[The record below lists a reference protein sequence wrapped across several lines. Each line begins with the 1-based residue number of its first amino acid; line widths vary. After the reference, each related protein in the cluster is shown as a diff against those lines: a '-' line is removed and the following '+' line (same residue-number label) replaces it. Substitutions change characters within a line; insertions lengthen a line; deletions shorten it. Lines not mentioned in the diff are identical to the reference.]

1 MKKFAPIAM
10 KCTREDWESIKSF
23 IPKKLIRKDV
33 YSNFNVTDYISYITN
48 DYNKEGKICST
59 ISPECQEKIYEKFDA
74 NIFLNA
80 CGIDY
85 YEVVKSEKPTHYQT
99 DNNIDIIDFCKM
111 YNLNFNRG
119 NVIKYV
125 SRAGKKDDEIKDLEK
140 ALDFIQREIKYLKEK

>member
-1 MKKFAPIAM
+1 MKKFTPIAM
-10 KCTREDWESIKSF
+10 KCTQEDWESIK
-23 IPKKLIRKDV
+23 D
-33 YSNFNVTDYISYITN
+33 NFNEKDIIGIDNPISKNFTYLIN
-48 DYNKEGKICST
+48 HFDDENGFGIGFFNKSLSKEV
-59 ISPECQEKIYEKFDA
+59 YEKFNA

-80 CGIDY
+80 CGIDCDK
-85 YEVVKSEKPTHYQT
+85 VVKSEKPTHYQT
-99 DNNIDIIDFCKM
+99 ENNIDIIDFCKM

>member
-1 MKKFAPIAM
+1 MKKFTPIAM
-10 KCTREDWESIKSF
+10 KCTQEDWESIKSF

-33 YSNFNVTDYISYITN
+33 YSNFNVTDYTSYITN
-48 DYNKEGKICST
+48 DYNEKGKICST

-99 DNNIDIIDFCKM
+99 ENNIDIIDFCKM

-125 SRAGKKDDEIKDLEK
+125 ARAGKKDDEIKDLEK

>member
-1 MKKFAPIAM
+1 MKKFTPIAM
-10 KCTREDWESIKSF
+10 KCTQEDWDSIKSNF
-23 IPKKLIRKDV
+23 SKNQISSINDFDNFGYLVNNHFGSELKLANLSKSSGTGR
-33 YSNFNVTDYISYITN
+33 TA
-48 DYNKEGKICST
+48 
-59 ISPECQEKIYEKFDA
+59 YEKFDA
-74 NIFLNA
+74 NTFLNA

-85 YEVVKSEKPTHYQT
+85 YEVVKSNKPTHYQT

-125 SRAGKKDDEIKDLEK
+125 ARAGKKDDEIKDLEK

>member
-1 MKKFAPIAM
+1 MKKFIPIAM
-10 KCTREDWESIKSF
+10 KCTQEDWESIKSKF
-23 IPKKLIRKDV
+23 SKNQISSV
-33 YSNFNVTDYISYITN
+33 YDFDNFGYLVNNHFGNELHLANLSNSNNYGRIV
-48 DYNKEGKICST
+48 
-59 ISPECQEKIYEKFDA
+59 YEKFDA

-85 YEVVKSEKPTHYQT
+85 YEVAKSEKPTHYQT

-125 SRAGKKDDEIKDLEK
+125 ARAGKKDDEIKDLEK

>member
-1 MKKFAPIAM
+1 MKKFTPIAM
-10 KCTREDWESIKSF
+10 KCTQEDWESIKDKF
-23 IPKKLIRKDV
+23 NKKDIISIDNPISKHFTYLINHFDDK
-33 YSNFNVTDYISYITN
+33 NGFGIGFFNKSLS
-48 DYNKEGKICST
+48 KEV
-59 ISPECQEKIYEKFDA
+59 YEKFDA

-85 YEVVKSEKPTHYQT
+85 YEAVKSEKPTHYQT
-99 DNNIDIIDFCKM
+99 ENNIDIIDFCKM

-125 SRAGKKDDEIKDLEK
+125 ARAGKKDDEIKDLEK

>member
-1 MKKFAPIAM
+1 MKKFTPIAM
-10 KCTREDWESIKSF
+10 RCTQEDWESIK
-23 IPKKLIRKDV
+23 D
-33 YSNFNVTDYISYITN
+33 NFNEKDIIEIDNPISKNFAYLIN
-48 DYNKEGKICST
+48 HFDDENGFGIGFFNKSLSKEV
-59 ISPECQEKIYEKFDA
+59 YEKFDA

-99 DNNIDIIDFCKM
+99 DSNIDIIDFCKM

-125 SRAGKKDDEIKDLEK
+125 ARAGKKDDEIKDLEK